1 MPRPRRR
8 PATVHGPLT
17 NRTFLTT
24 SRSLGY
30 HSKSIA
36 REEGRGKG
44 GKVRAKVS
52 KQELD
57 KRKNQGSNKSVQK
70 GYEMEAKNEN

>member
-8 PATVHGPLT
+8 PATVQAPLT

-36 REEGRGKG
+36 RKEGRGKG

-52 KQELD
+52 KEELE
-57 KRKNQGSNKSVQK
+57 KREKPGLKQVSAVRLRDGSK
-70 GYEMEAKNEN
+70 E